1 MLWIMLAAFGGPMIV
16 SILATRVVR
25 SISVRRGFID
35 RPGGHKQHDR
45 PVALGGGVALY
56 ATVAACIV
64 GGTLAAL
71 LAARLGKTDWLPPLL
86 AMHLEGVAKRLPSV
100 LGILA
105 AALVLHV
112 VGLIDDRRPLGPWS
126 KFAAQAAVAFFTSGV
141 LGIRIMEGFLP
152 APLSV
157 AATVLWIVVITNA
170 FNFLDNM
177 DGLSAGVGA
186 VASLVFAIAAL
197 SVGQIF
203 VPALALVLAGA
214 LCGFLVFN
222 FHPATIFMGDAGS
235 LPLGFLMSV
244 LTILTTYYDPRKDLT
259 PLGIVVPLV
268 VLAVPLYDVLSVV
281 IHRLRLGV
289 SPLRGDRRHFSH
301 RLVRKGLSV
310 RGAVLTIYLATA
322 ATGLSAVVLPRV
334 SWGGAVLLL
343 VQCLCVL
350 VMVAIL
356 EHAPGRNGGTDPAEV
371 GKGKP

>member
-1 MLWIMLAAFGGPMIV
+1 MIV

-25 SISVRRGFID
+25 SLSVRRGFID

-56 ATVAACIV
+56 ATVAACIL

-86 AMHLEGVAKRLPSV
+86 ATHLEGVAKRLPSL

-126 KFAAQAAVAFFTSGV
+126 KFAAQVAVAVFTSGV

-356 EHAPGRNGGTDPAEV
+356 EHAPGRKGGADAPEV
-371 GKGKP
+371 GKDER